1 MTPTPTS
8 GVGAIGARPR
18 DGGPTGA
25 RPSGPVVPG
34 PSPDAAAS
42 TAGASPWVMSTYFA
56 EGLPYSI
63 VHQISSQFFTAM
75 GASLQAIG
83 LTSLYGLAWNL
94 KFIWSPIVDRYSTTR
109 RWLVGTQ
116 LAIALVVFAI
126 AWPASLGDQGA
137 VARMMVAL
145 AFLAATHDIA
155 IDGYYLRALGTRQQT
170 ALSGMRIASYR
181 VALLVGNGVLVWLAG
196 RTSWFWC
203 FMVAGGL
210 MLLLTIAHAL
220 FLPAERSPNAGQD
233 PGAPASAPVK
243 DSRTRI
249 TPALF
254 TSFFDR
260 PRIAPT
266 LGFILTFRAGDAM
279 MFAMS
284 APLLKDLGMGT
295 AERGVVSGIG
305 TAASIAG
312 SILGSAI
319 ITRYSLR
326 RSLVPIAL
334 VQSLAIPLYVLLAWA
349 RPGPLGIGAV
359 VVAEQLVAG
368 VGTAAFLVFLVRRSA
383 GEYKV
388 SHFAIASA
396 LMSVATTAAGSVSGY
411 LASLVGFTAFFAIAF
426 VASIPGVILARSVP
440 TE

>member
-8 GVGAIGARPR
+8 GVGAIGARAR
-18 DGGPTGA
+18 DGAPTGA
-25 RPSGPVVPG
+25 RPSGALVSG
-34 PSPDAAAS
+34 PSSDAASS

-63 VHQISSQFFTAM
+63 VHQISSQFFTAL
-75 GASLQAIG
+75 GASLPAIG

-210 MLLLTIAHAL
+210 MLLLTIAHAA

-233 PGAPASAPVK
+233 PGAKAV
-243 DSRTRI
+243 DGRTRI
-249 TPALF
+249 TSALF
-254 TSFFDR
+254 TSFFER

-266 LGFILTFRAGDAM
+266 LAFILTFRAGDAM

-312 SILGSAI
+312 SILGSAL
-319 ITRYSLR
+319 ITRFSLR
-326 RSLVPIAL
+326 RTLVPIAL
-334 VQSLAIPLYVLLAWA
+334 VQSLAIPLYVLLAWV

-368 VGTAAFLVFLVRRSA
+368 VGTAAFLIFLVRRSA

-411 LASLVGFTAFFAIAF
+411 LASLVGFTAFFAVAF